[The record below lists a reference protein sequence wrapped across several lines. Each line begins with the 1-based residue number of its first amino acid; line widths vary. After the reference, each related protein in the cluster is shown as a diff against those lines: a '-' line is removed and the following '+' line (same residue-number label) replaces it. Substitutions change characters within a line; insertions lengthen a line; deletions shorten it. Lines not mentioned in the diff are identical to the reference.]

1 MIKFFSR
8 NLRSERLVLKHLEP
22 NMQNAKIIY
31 EALKNEN
38 PKDYKYEPLIKTSK
52 ILPISVAD
60 TLKMMQYNA
69 ENKKNDICMFYMFHN
84 NQFIGVRKISFYKQ
98 ANILKLNTV
107 WLVSAARGYGFA
119 EESYRI
125 IEDIAFNKLKVNKI
139 MRVNF
144 VDNKDSVK
152 LAEKTG
158 LILDGVSR
166 QAVFMNG
173 KYYDLMQWSKLYSDY
188 VKEKNNR
195 KK

>member
-1 MIKFFSR
+1 
-8 NLRSERLVLKHLEP
+8 
-22 NMQNAKIIY
+22 
-31 EALKNEN
+31 
-38 PKDYKYEPLIKTSK
+38 
-52 ILPISVAD
+52 
-60 TLKMMQYNA
+60 
-69 ENKKNDICMFYMFHN
+69 
-84 NQFIGVRKISFYKQ
+84 
-98 ANILKLNTV
+98 
-107 WLVSAARGYGFA
+107 
-119 EESYRI
+119 
-125 IEDIAFNKLKVNKI
+125 